1 MRRKYILTDA
11 KAKFKN
17 VRETL
22 PNLDEEAYQLT
33 DFISEIITDNVTPQ
47 GLMAYIILIY
57 NSLLQNKNYFN
68 NHEILTYDLYQK
80 RTKYLEE
87 MPNITAIVDNI
98 APKNFSDT
106 FRKLTQ
112 NFLVYN
118 FDKTYPENVKAAVN
132 WWEEAIKSSNFSD
145 IDLPLNLQNMLINN
159 QQELTNE
166 QLNIFK
172 SNLAKEIM
180 MVLREKG
187 VCVLTV
193 DYTPCEILERAGEKV
208 GFDSMLNYPWKT
220 KMIIDNE
227 QVIVSK
233 GIENSPQ
240 IIWSNNNY
248 SKTK

>member
-68 NHEILTYDLYQK
+68 NHKILTYDLYQK

-112 NFLVYN
+112 NFLGYN
-118 FDKTYPENVKAAVN
+118 FDKTYPENVKVAVN

-145 IDLPLNLQNMLINN
+145 IDLPLDLQNMLINN

-180 MVLREKG
+180 TVLREKG

-240 IIWSNNNY
+240 IIWSKNNY